1 MSAPVKTSARA
12 VLLAVVVSLLV
23 GSGHLLV
30 KAGAERLRLLGWTD
44 PPGLLLLA
52 GSYALLGLA
61 FVLFVVA
68 LRQGELSTIY
78 PILSARYLWVVAATP
93 WLFASESV
101 NLYKLA
107 GAALAALGVV
117 LVARAGTR

>member
-1 MSAPVKTSARA
+1 MSTPVKTPATS
-12 VLLAVVVSLLV
+12 VLLAILVSLLV

-30 KAGAERLRLLGWTD
+30 KGGAERLRLLGWSD
-44 PPGLLLLA
+44 PLGLLLVA

-68 LRQGELSTIY
+68 LRTGELSTIY
-78 PILSARYLWVVAATP
+78 PILSARYIWVVALTP

-101 NLYKLA
+101 NLYKIA
-107 GAALAALGVV
+107 GVSLAALGVV
-117 LVARAGTR
+117 IVARAGTR